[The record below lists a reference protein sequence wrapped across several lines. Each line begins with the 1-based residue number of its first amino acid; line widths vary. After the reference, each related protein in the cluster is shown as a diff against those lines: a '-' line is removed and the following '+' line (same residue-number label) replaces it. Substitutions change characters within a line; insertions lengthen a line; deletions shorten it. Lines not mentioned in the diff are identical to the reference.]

1 MSNLRARVKSPEGD
15 RDGGTTKDGSQMMKV
30 KCPSLYQNGK
40 KHIGS
45 PAAASASTS
54 LERYLPSRLRQAL
67 LYVIVIVQFIV
78 ITKQNATVASL
89 KSATGSIEANV
100 NVNDRTKS
108 LLRRNPNSNV
118 GPQQQAQ
125 ALTFNQNPIYSYSDP
140 IVHPIPITEKSLVS
154 RVWHSN
160 GSPHIHP
167 DLQSGSCWCSGDDY
181 CMCTPSLAIDTILTS
196 GEEHV
201 WLVKRK
207 DVGKYATMGGFVEV
221 GETTAEACAR
231 ELKEEMNLDLNTF
244 GNGSGS
250 GSGSGSRTIVPVLEG
265 IYADPMRDAR
275 RHTISAVYSIEIPE
289 VDMEGVSLTP
299 KAGDD
304 AAEVLRIHYDEIE
317 HMEFFADHKTIL
329 KDFIAKKKSKKKM
342 MMKMK
347 KKEAGKDETD
357 SIKRDLCWQ

>member
-1 MSNLRARVKSPEGD
+1 MSNNLRARVKGPEGG
-15 RDGGTTKDGSQMMKV
+15 RDQIKV

-40 KHIGS
+40 KHTGS
-45 PAAASASTS
+45 PISASTS
-54 LERYLPSRLRQAL
+54 TGISASRLRQAL
-67 LYVIVIVQFIV
+67 LCVIVIVQFIV
-78 ITKQNATVASL
+78 ITKQNATVVSL
-89 KSATGSIEANV
+89 QNSSGSNEAN
-100 NVNDRTKS
+100 NLNGNGNGNGNGNINDRTKS
-108 LLRRNPNSNV
+108 LLRNANV
-118 GPQQQAQ
+118 GPPRQPK
-125 ALTFNQNPIYSYSDP
+125 LSFNQNPIYSEP
-140 IVHPIPITEKSLVS
+140 IVHPITEKSLVS

-160 GSPHIHP
+160 GSPYIHP

-244 GNGSGS
+244 GSSSSGS
-250 GSGSGSRTIVPVLEG
+250 GKLFGSAILIVPVLEG

-275 RHTISAVYSIEIPE
+275 RHTVSAVYSIEIPE

-299 KAGDD
+299 EAGDD

-317 HMEFFADHKTIL
+317 HLEFFADHKTIL
-329 KDFIAKKKSKKKM
+329 KDFIAKKRT
-342 MMKMK
+342 

-357 SIKRDLCWQ
+357 PIKRDLCSQ